1 MPNISMNS
9 VNLINSKLRQAMAIT
24 LLIQGDKSSNA
35 PLNDQD
41 IDSALMAVFDLI
53 ECSHEALNDDIATS
67 RSGN

>member
-41 IDSALMAVFDLI
+41 IDSALMAVF
-53 ECSHEALNDDIATS
+53 N
-67 RSGN
+67 